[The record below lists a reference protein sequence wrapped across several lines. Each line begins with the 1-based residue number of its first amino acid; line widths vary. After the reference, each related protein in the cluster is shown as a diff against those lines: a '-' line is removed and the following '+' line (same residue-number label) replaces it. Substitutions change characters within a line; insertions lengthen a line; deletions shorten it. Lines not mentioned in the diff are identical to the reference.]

1 MQEKLKL
8 THLSSKPSFS
18 LTDEEWAK
26 FDAWAATKSHSMDPM
41 GTQFTFQF
49 TPTSLGTITSV
60 RCGVTKD
67 ELVLTDFS
75 SW

>member
-1 MQEKLKL
+1 MSEKLKL
-8 THLSSKPSFS
+8 THFTSKPNFA
-18 LTDEEWAK
+18 LTDDEWAK
-26 FDAWAATKSHSMDPM
+26 FDAWAASRPHSKDPM

-49 TPTSLGTITSV
+49 TPTSLGTIISV

-75 SW
+75 DW